1 MIMLK
6 QNATW
11 EQIQI
16 AWSDLSHKE
25 KVTVAA
31 RFNRNLKKYRPDIH
45 AKLIKS
51 KQLKPGD

>member
-1 MIMLK
+1 MLK

-16 AWSDLSHKE
+16 AWGDMSHKE
-25 KVTVAA
+25 KMIVAA
-31 RFNRNLKKYRPDIH
+31 RFNRNLKKHRPDLH
-45 AKLIKS
+45 NKLTKG

>member
-51 KQLKPGD
+51 KQLKTGE

>member
-16 AWSDLSHKE
+16 AWGDMSHKE
-25 KVTVAA
+25 KMIVAA
-31 RFNRNLKKYRPDIH
+31 RFNRNLKKYRPDLYN
-45 AKLIKS
+45 KLTKG